1 MALFDFLHRKHEEAS
16 IEVFIEKKAQ
26 ELRIQEL
33 LIEHAIDLIAKTI
46 SKSEIQVFKH
56 KGGKVHKE
64 VDDVYYTLNVRPNHN
79 QDGTPFMYTLVA
91 KLLREGEALAIIDDK
106 KDLYIADRWTVSNH
120 IMNEKVYSNIVISDG
135 LNELKLNK
143 TFLAKD
149 AIYLSLGDNRIND
162 VLNSFYTDYAELIT
176 ASVNGFTSSKYSKY
190 KLILPTN
197 TKPIINPKTGKQYSN
212 KDYEDAITKGLFS
225 KQDSVVSIPQSH
237 DLEEVNTITSQTSE
251 DTRNMIK
258 DYGNKVAMAFNIP
271 LDIYWGEKTEKS
283 TGTNDFITF
292 AVMPILS
299 IVEDSFNAKIVE
311 KGDYLLG
318 SRIKFDK
325 FTMKHFDIMDVA
337 HSLDKLFA
345 IGWSHNDLQEIMGQP
360 IVEEEWAN
368 RHHVTKNY
376 MDVDDPALK
385 GGE

>member
-1 MALFDFLHRKHEEAS
+1 MAIFDFLHRKHEEAS

-46 SKSEIQVFKH
+46 SKSEIQVFRNIN
-56 KGGKVHKE
+56 GKVKKE
-64 VDDVYYTLNVRPNHN
+64 VDDVYYTLNVRPNPN

-91 KLLREGEALAIIDDK
+91 NLLREGEALAIMTED
-106 KDLYIADRWTVSNH
+106 KDLYIADRWKTSQD
-120 IMNEKVYSNIVISDG
+120 IMRPKIYSEIVIMDG
-135 LNELKLNK
+135 KNEFKLNK
-143 TFLAKD
+143 LVPADD
-149 AIYLSLGDNRIND
+149 AIYLSLGENKIND
-162 VLNSFYTDYAELIT
+162 VLDSFYKDYAELIT

-190 KLILPTN
+190 KLTLPTT
-197 TKPIINPKTGKQYSN
+197 TKPIINPKTGEQYSN
-212 KDYEDAITKGLFS
+212 KDYEEAITKGLFS

-237 DLEEVNTITSQTSE
+237 DLEEVKSVTTQTSE

-271 LDIYWGEKTEKS
+271 LDIYWGEKTDKS

-299 IVEDSFNAKIVE
+299 IVEDAFNAKIMTKE
-311 KGDYLLG
+311 TYLLG
-318 SRIKFDK
+318 ERIKFDK